1 MIQPQNTNRPR
12 ASIDWEAYLPLIKDG
27 DIPEDQKRELIE
39 TLWWIMLAFVDL
51 GFDLHPIQQ
60 GCGEL
65 PDLSPD
71 LIRDVVN
78 SKHSTTTQATIQGDA
93 ANGKAGEG
101 SPT

>member
-1 MIQPQNTNRPR
+1 MTQPPNTNRPK
-12 ASIDWEAYLPLIKDG
+12 ASIDWETYLPLIEDE
-27 DIPEDQKRELIE
+27 DIPDEQKRELIE

-51 GFDLHPIQQ
+51 GFDLHPVQQ

-65 PDLSPD
+65 PDLPHD

-78 SKHSTTTQATIQGDA
+78 SKHNTTTQATIQSDA
-93 ANGKAGEG
+93 SNGKAGEG